1 MSIRIV
7 PSILAADFG
16 RLEEEMIS
24 AASADLIHVDVMDNH
39 FVPNMTFGLP
49 VVARLTQV
57 APVPVD
63 IHLMIDNPDDLAPR
77 FAELGAASVTFH
89 LEAAKDAV
97 SIARSIRAT
106 GARAAIAIKP
116 ATPAEAV
123 LDLLTEV
130 DMILVMTV
138 EPGFGGQS
146 FMPEVL
152 PKLGLLKSAAA
163 EAGVDMWLQV
173 DGGITVDTAAQAVAA
188 GADTLVAGSAVFGHS
203 DRAQAIENLRAS
215 ASLGL
220 DAHAHAAPGITVHTA
235 GR

>member
-63 IHLMIDNPDDLAPR
+63 IHLMIDNPDVLAPR

-89 LEAAKDAV
+89 LEAAKDSV

-106 GARAAIAIKP
+106 GARAAIAWSRK
-116 ATPAEAV
+116 
-123 LDLLTEV
+123 V
-130 DMILVMTV
+130 DWRRL
-138 EPGFGGQS
+138 
-146 FMPEVL
+146 
-152 PKLGLLKSAAA
+152 
-163 EAGVDMWLQV
+163 
-173 DGGITVDTAAQAVAA
+173 
-188 GADTLVAGSAVFGHS
+188 
-203 DRAQAIENLRAS
+203 
-215 ASLGL
+215 
-220 DAHAHAAPGITVHTA
+220 
-235 GR
+235 